1 MKMLS
6 SKQATRRTRILRLN
20 ILLGLVAVILASFL
34 IITGEYASLAERK
47 AADQLY
53 NLIIVG
59 GLLYMAMTWFAC
71 VFTKPFWK
79 PGKTESQ

>member
-6 SKQATRRTRILRLN
+6 PTQATRRTRILRLN
-20 ILLGLVAVILASFL
+20 ILLGLVAVIFASFFM
-34 IITGEYASLAERK
+34 ITGEYISLAERK

-59 GLLYMAMTWFAC
+59 GLLYMAITWFAC

-79 PGKTESQ
+79 PQKSESK

>member
-6 SKQATRRTRILRLN
+6 PTQATRRTRILRLN
-20 ILLGLVAVILASFL
+20 ILLGLVAVIFASFFM
-34 IITGEYASLAERK
+34 ITGEYTSLADRK
-47 AADQLY
+47 AADQVY

-59 GLLYMAMTWFAC
+59 GFLYMAITWFAC

-79 PGKTESQ
+79 PHKSESK